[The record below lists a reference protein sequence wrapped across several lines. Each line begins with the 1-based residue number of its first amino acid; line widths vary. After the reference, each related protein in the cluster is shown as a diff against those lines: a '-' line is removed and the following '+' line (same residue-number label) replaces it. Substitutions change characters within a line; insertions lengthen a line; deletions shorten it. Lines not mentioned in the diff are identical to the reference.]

1 MSVVGKDRAVVEGK
15 ESISEAAAGTND
27 SKAG

>member
-1 MSVVGKDRAVVEGK
+1 MSVVGKDRAIVEGK
-15 ESISEAAAGTND
+15 ESISEEAGKND